1 MKVTPDIIRCE
12 FIGTEAKVTKSR
24 HEGYVG
30 ISGKVLDETRNTF
43 IILERGKQKRIVKNY
58 SYFHFRFSDGTII
71 EVDGKLLI
79 GQPHNRVKKRIRRMW

>member
-12 FIGTEAKVTKSR
+12 LIGTEAKVTKSR

-43 IILERGKQKRIVKNY
+43 VILERGKV
-58 SYFHFRFSDGTII
+58 YFIHLPSAFEIA
-71 EVDGKLLI
+71 
-79 GQPHNRVKKRIRRMW
+79 